1 MVLNYYITY
10 YLDKYVCDNIQKEI
24 NNKLIEL
31 LLSLRFNEEKNQI
44 IKNNNDQFQGNNNE
58 VNPI

>member
-1 MVLNYYITY
+1 
-10 YLDKYVCDNIQKEI
+10 LDKYVSGNIQKEI

>member
-1 MVLNYYITY
+1 M
-10 YLDKYVCDNIQKEI
+10 DKYVSGNIQKEI

>member
-1 MVLNYYITY
+1 M
-10 YLDKYVCDNIQKEI
+10 

-58 VNPI
+58 VNPIEEGTNIS